1 MTTGAGSLLDA
12 AAQADRAAP
21 PFSFFSEV
29 EEAEKRLAESGEFT
43 GERLFRDRPGIYAAA
58 VRMIAE
64 GQSISATSRALS
76 ISRNTVCAVRDREG
90 VSVEQEKKELLRDLR
105 RASRLG
111 VEKVLELLPETKS
124 AKDAAIVT
132 AVMVDKAQLIGGDAT
147 SRVER
152 VDVRPDQVKAYLDAL
167 PVVDAEVLEVI
178 STGVPGETDGQKA
191 AGLVAALPAPLSDS
205 LSEALTPSVSV
216 EGSEG
221 TNARTMEAG
230 PVLEAGTRSADGGGG
245 GAAFDHC
252 VPGVID
258 SDSQNF
264 GQRDLCSGGDGSDT
278 HPAVLGE
285 AGRPVLATERGAADG
300 GPPAASDLCKA
311 TTKKKQ
317 GGGPK
322 RSSAKPSAVSTKAP
336 ITKKKK
342 GGSAS

>member
-1 MTTGAGSLLDA
+1 MTTGPGSLLEA
-12 AAQADRAAP
+12 AALADRAAP

-29 EEAEKRLAESGEFT
+29 EEAEKTLAESGEFT
-43 GERLFRDRPGIYAAA
+43 GERLFRDRPGVYAAA

-64 GQSISATSRALS
+64 GQSISATARALG

-132 AVMVDKAQLIGGDAT
+132 AVMIDKGQLIGGEAT

-167 PVVDAEVLEVI
+167 PVVDVEELEVVSI
-178 STGVPGETDGQKA
+178 GVGGETAGQKA
-191 AGLVAALPAPLSDS
+191 APMPAALPAPLSDS
-205 LSEALTPSVSV
+205 VSDDPDSVASV
-216 EGSEG
+216 EGGSR

-230 PVLEAGTRSADGGGG
+230 AAVELSPGFADGGGG
-245 GAAFDHC
+245 GAASEHC
-252 VPGVID
+252 VPRVID

-264 GQRDLCSGGDGSDT
+264 GQRPMTGAPVACVPALGDGD
-278 HPAVLGE
+278 
-285 AGRPVLATERGAADG
+285 AGNP
-300 GPPAASDLCKA
+300 LCKA
-311 TTKKKQ
+311 TKKKQ

-322 RSSAKPSAVSTKAP
+322 RSSAKPKAASTKAP
-336 ITKKKK
+336 TTKKKK